1 MKVKEEKNEK
11 DITNNDLDFRM
22 EYFKKYLKYSGLE
35 FNSYQY
41 EGVKWCVQNELRGL
55 QKGVNKDEK
64 SSSEGDFYKGGGFIA
79 DEMGLGKTILMIG
92 TFLSHF
98 VPKTLIVVPLVL
110 VDQWYQQIYKTTGHK
125 AIVFHGSS
133 RWSID
138 LELELEKKGI
148 LIVITTY
155 DLIIPNSLKKNNK
168 NTNNKNT
175 NKKNNLKVDLE
186 RKNKKNNL
194 KVDILHSLVWDRIVF
209 DEGHHLRN
217 KKTLKYM
224 GALSL
229 KCCGARW
236 IVSGTPIQNKKS
248 DFYHLC
254 AMVGFASSFYTN
266 PDNIPL
272 FVHNYILKRTK
283 KQVGINIADIAFHND
298 SISWKN
304 KQEMLL
310 SKDIH
315 SHLSFSN
322 LKSIPTN
329 SLSLKGWKD
338 PGVDL
343 NRLVVMMR
351 ARQCCIL
358 PKLVC
363 PIKEFTSGLLKEALL
378 STSKI
383 DSVINKIIE
392 RKENGNGKLVFCH
405 YKEEMDEIRGR
416 LIRNG
421 LNDESIQLL
430 DGRIRMGK
438 RKEILNSGKYLV
450 LILQIQTGCEGLNLQ
465 EHYNEIYFV
474 SPHWNP
480 AVEDQAVARC
490 HRIGQK
496 KQVDVFR
503 FEMDAFKNEDLDKD
517 LKDDKEELVEE
528 LPSLSIDSYVA
539 SVQERKRLEVVF

>member
-1 MKVKEEKNEK
+1 MKENMTTSLDLL
-11 DITNNDLDFRM
+11 DIRM
-22 EYFKKYLKYSGLE
+22 EYFKKYLKYSDLE
-35 FNSYQY
+35 FKLYQY

-55 QKGVNKDEK
+55 KKGLNKDKEK
-64 SSSEGDFYKGGGFIA
+64 EEFSLEGDFYKGGGFIA

-125 AIVFHGSS
+125 PIIFHGSN
-133 RWSID
+133 RWSTDFD
-138 LELELEKKGI
+138 LEFEKKGI

-155 DLIIPNSLKKNNK
+155 DLIIPNSLKNNKNNK
-168 NTNNKNT
+168 N
-175 NKKNNLKVDLE
+175 KKFKVVSSLE
-186 RKNKKNNL
+186 RKNKDYK
-194 KVDILHSLVWDRIVF
+194 KDVLHSLVWDRIVF

-224 GALSL
+224 GALAL

-272 FVHNYILKRTK
+272 FVRHYILKRTK

-298 SISWKN
+298 SVSWKN

-322 LKSIPTN
+322 LKSISTN
-329 SLSLKGWKD
+329 SLKWKN
-338 PGVDL
+338 PEVDL

-363 PIKEFTSGLLKEALL
+363 HIKEFTCGLLKEALL

-392 RKENGNGKLVFCH
+392 RKDNGNGKLVFCH
-405 YKEEMDEIRGR
+405 FKEEMDEIRRR
-416 LIRNG
+416 LIG
-421 LNDESIQLL
+421 DGIKEEKIQLL

-465 EHYNEIYFV
+465 EHYSEIYFV
-474 SPHWNP
+474 SPNWNP
-480 AVEDQAVARC
+480 ALEDQAVARC

-503 FEMDAFKNEDLDKD
+503 FEMDAFYQDGRDLDKD
-517 LKDDKEELVEE
+517 LDF
-528 LPSLSIDSYVA
+528 SLSLDNYVS
-539 SVQERKRLEVVF
+539 SVQERKRLQVVF

>member
-1 MKVKEEKNEK
+1 METFDN
-11 DITNNDLDFRM
+11 LDTRM
-22 EYFKKYLKYSGLE
+22 ENFKKYLKYSGLE
-35 FNSYQY
+35 FKMYQY
-41 EGVKWCVQNELRGL
+41 EGVRWCVQNELRGL
-55 QKGVNKDEK
+55 KRGEGSRGEGSKRE
-64 SSSEGDFYKGGGFIA
+64 EGDFYKGGGFIA

-110 VDQWYQQIYKTTGHK
+110 VDQWYQQIYKTTGYK

-133 RWSID
+133 RWTID
-138 LELELEKKGI
+138 LEVELQKKGM

-155 DLIIPNSLKKNNK
+155 DLIIPTFLKKNKNK
-168 NTNNKNT
+168 KLDFER
-175 NKKNNLKVDLE
+175 KNNLEKKDL
-186 RKNKKNNL
+186 N
-194 KVDILHSLVWDRIVF
+194 ILHTMVWDRIVF

-229 KCCGARW
+229 KCQGARW

-254 AMVGFASSFYTN
+254 AIVGFASSFYTN
-266 PDNIPL
+266 NNNLPL
-272 FVHNYILKRTK
+272 FVQDFILKRTK
-283 KQVGINIADIAFHND
+283 KQVGINIADMELHTD
-298 SISWKN
+298 LVSWKN

-310 SKDIH
+310 SQDIH
-315 SHLSFSN
+315 SLLSFSN
-322 LKSIPTN
+322 LKSISNIN
-329 SLSLKGWKD
+329 SFGWNNY
-338 PGVDL
+338 GADL

-358 PKLVC
+358 PKLIC
-363 PIKEFTSGLLKEALL
+363 PIKEFTSSSGLFKEALL

-405 YKEEMDEIRGR
+405 YKEEMDEIQRR
-416 LIRNG
+416 LIREG
-421 LNDESIQLL
+421 IFEESIQLL
-430 DGRIRMGK
+430 DGRIRMDK

-503 FEMDAFKNEDLDKD
+503 FEMEAFSQEEGLEEGKD
-517 LKDDKEELVEE
+517 NSQNNCV
-528 LPSLSIDSYVA
+528 SLDSYVT
-539 SVQERKRLEVVF
+539 SVQEKKRLQILF